1 VTIRLAHAKINLAL
15 VVGPVQ
21 DAGKHEVVTVLQR
34 VALADTIE
42 LSAGTEL
49 TVDGF
54 ADDTIVREALTRLAT
69 VTSTEPQWA
78 VRITKQIPVSAGLGG
93 GSSDAATA
101 LLLANHSLG
110 SPLTLEQLSVIA
122 AEIGADVP
130 FFLHDGP
137 QLGTGD
143 GSRLTPLDLP
153 QGYIVVLVVPHD
165 GQKEST
171 ASVYAAFD
179 ERGGA
184 VGFDER
190 RTALSAALAVAREKD
205 DLAALPLNDLATSP
219 LAGLLRSAGAIRA
232 DVSGAGPC
240 VYGIFTDPAVAAAA
254 SRDLQR
260 FGRTWVTRA
269 TR

>member
-1 VTIRLAHAKINLAL
+1 MTTRLAHAKINLAL
-15 VVGPVQ
+15 LVGPVLEG
-21 DAGKHEVVTVLQR
+21 GKHEVVTVLQR
-34 VALADTIE
+34 VELADTIE
-42 LSAGTEL
+42 LSVGKGL

-54 ADDTIVREALTRLAT
+54 ADDTIVTRALTTLAA
-69 VTSTEPQWA
+69 VAGVEPDWA
-78 VRITKQIPVSAGLGG
+78 VRITKRIPVSAGLGG

-101 LLLANHSLG
+101 LLLANEFLP
-110 SPLTLEQLSVIA
+110 SPLALERLSAIA

-153 QGYIVVLVVPHD
+153 EGFTVVLALPDDV
-165 GQKEST
+165 QKEST

-184 VGFDER
+184 VGFGER
-190 RTALSAALAVAREKD
+190 RAALCEALAAARETN
-205 DLAALPLNDLATSP
+205 DLGALPTNDLATSP
-219 LAGLLRSAGAIRA
+219 LAGLLRRAGAIRA

-240 VYGIFTDPAVAAAA
+240 VYGVFADLALASAA
-254 SRDLQR
+254 SVELQR
-260 FGRTWVTRA
+260 FGRTWITTA